1 MTSIQE
7 IEDTKVVEPLLPML
21 DPMAL
26 HGLAG
31 DIVHL
36 LEPHTEADPA
46 AMLVHILSEFSCVI
60 GAGPRVKLDGA
71 SNPLIMNVVLV
82 GQTSK
87 ARKGTANQRIKKVF
101 KEAIC
106 GWTRGDTKGNLS
118 SGEGLVFAVR
128 DGLGD

>member
-1 MTSIQE
+1 MTSTQE
-7 IEDTKVVEPLLPML
+7 TENTKMVEPLLPML
-21 DPMAL
+21 DPLAL

-31 DIVHL
+31 DIVRL

-60 GAGPRVKLDGA
+60 GAGPRVRLDGA

-87 ARKGTANQRIKKVF
+87 ARKGTANQRIKRAF
-101 KEAIC
+101 KQAIY
-106 GWTRGDTKGNLS
+106 GW
-118 SGEGLVFAVR
+118 
-128 DGLGD
+128 